1 LKTELFDELIVL
13 ELANNHWG
21 DLRRGLNIIRAY
33 ADLVKKYE
41 IKAAIKLQFR
51 NASTIIHKDYKG
63 RTDIRYIHRTEARVL
78 SNQAYKRLIEEIKA
92 QGMITMSTPFD
103 EESVDLC
110 EQMDI
115 DIIKI
120 ASFDLNDWP
129 LVYKVLEKHRPTI
142 VSIGGT
148 EIEDIDRIV
157 KIFNDAGVPLAIN
170 QCVSLYPTEPGE
182 LELNQLAF
190 LLKRYPDN
198 VIGLSSHEYKDYSLS
213 MAVTYG
219 MGART
224 FERHID
230 IPHPTHMSVYNMLPE
245 QCEKWFQSYRMVRQ
259 MCGPPVE
266 KLRVPPRKEIEYIYE
281 HVRGLFAKRDLRPGD
296 KVDLDNFY
304 MAVPTHKGQ
313 LSCREAL
320 NGGVLTN
327 AIQQDRPLM
336 VDDVEADYLKDE
348 MLVKEIR
355 GRGMDYDKAQ

>member
-1 LKTELFDELIVL
+1 MKTELFDELFVL

-33 ADLVKKYE
+33 AELVKKYQ

-51 NASTIIHKDYKG
+51 NAATLIHKDYKG
-63 RTDIRYIHRTEARVL
+63 RTDIRYIHRTEARIL
-78 SNQAYKRLIEEIKA
+78 SDQAYKRLVEEIKT
-92 QGMITMSTPFD
+92 QGMISMSTPFD

-110 EQMDI
+110 EELDI

-129 LVYKVLEKHRPTI
+129 LVYKVLEKRRPTI

-148 EIEDIDRIV
+148 EIDDIDRIV
-157 KIFNDAGVPLAIN
+157 QIYNDAEVPLAIN
-170 QCVSLYPTEPGE
+170 QCVSIYPSEPGE
-182 LELNQLAF
+182 LELNQLA
-190 LLKRYPDN
+190 LLVKRYPDN
-198 VIGLSSHEYKDYSLS
+198 VIGLSSHEYKDYALS
-213 MAVTYG
+213 MAVAYG

-245 QCEKWFQSYRMVRQ
+245 QCETWFKAYRMVRE
-259 MCGPPVE
+259 MCGPPAT

-281 HVRGLFAKRDLRPGD
+281 HVRGMFAKRYLKAGD
-296 KVDLDNFY
+296 PVDLNNFY
-304 MAVPTHKGQ
+304 LAVPTHKGQ

-320 NGGVLTN
+320 SGGVLTRPV
-327 AIQQDRPLM
+327 AMDRPLM
-336 VDDVEADYLKDE
+336 IEDVKADYLNDE
-348 MLVKEIR
+348 KLVAEIST
-355 GRGMDYDKAQ
+355 RGMTYDKAQ